1 MIWNL
6 FDIWLCINYMFVCVC
21 YHSMAGDETQ
31 SDAISWEL
39 GDDGGWCG
47 ARNIKQFKMHFNN
60 PGACL
65 EYMFQRKFKGY
76 NFESEWVFSRT
87 AGATRI
93 LTTSKIE
100 FLRFP
105 LRSRRHHS
113 ESIAKGWILRHPL
126 HITAVILSIH
136 QSCDIS
142 LTACNYLPTCVVPFK
157 SFSLHLDLHME
168 SVVNCLLH
176 SNWFLHIRCWAM
188 WIKIWS
194 VGLMPDRP
202 QPAVEAGIQ
211 EFWSVQEFR
220 NQQILNRKYSSRK
233 T

>member
-60 PGACL
+60 PRACL

-93 LTTSKIE
+93 LTTSKID

-113 ESIAKGWILRHPL
+113 ESHRQRLDIKTSIAHHCCHPL
-126 HITAVILSIH
+126 YPSILWHFSNSLQLSSNMCCSI
-136 QSCDIS
+136 
-142 LTACNYLPTCVVPFK
+142 
-157 SFSLHLDLHME
+157 
-168 SVVNCLLH
+168 
-176 SNWFLHIRCWAM
+176 
-188 WIKIWS
+188 
-194 VGLMPDRP
+194 
-202 QPAVEAGIQ
+202 
-211 EFWSVQEFR
+211 
-220 NQQILNRKYSSRK
+220 
-233 T
+233 